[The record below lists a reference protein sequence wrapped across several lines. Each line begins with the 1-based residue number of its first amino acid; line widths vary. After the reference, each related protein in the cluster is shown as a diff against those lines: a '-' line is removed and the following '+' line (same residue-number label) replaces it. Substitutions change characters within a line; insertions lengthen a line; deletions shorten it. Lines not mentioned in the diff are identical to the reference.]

1 MNSIKYGFCYLRMY
15 YLALRV
21 TYKQAKAS
29 LPSTLVEAIP
39 IEIALGMIPSEAYWS
54 VVGVDMAYLLFLH
67 KNKVWHFNVAAK
79 FNATGK
85 SP

>member
-1 MNSIKYGFCYLRMY
+1 M
-15 YLALRV
+15 

-29 LPSTLVEAIP
+29 LPSTLVLAIP

-54 VVGVDMAYLLFLH
+54 AVGVEIAYLLFLH
-67 KNKVWHFNVAAK
+67 KNKVWHLRVAAK
-79 FNATGK
+79 LRAVGK